1 MPLPICKLDFKLKI
15 IKLGINEY
23 IDNIVSSEEAGEKP
37 NLNIFKL
44 AYCKM
49 NCDKKTL
56 VMIGDNYKKDILG
69 AKRFGIK
76 SYQLIL

>member
-1 MPLPICKLDFKLKI
+1 MSC
-15 IKLGINEY
+15 N
-23 IDNIVSSEEAGEKP
+23 
-37 NLNIFKL
+37 
-44 AYCKM
+44 
-49 NCDKKTL
+49 KKTI